1 MKIIAIFAACLVLTG
16 CVATAPTQ
24 QAKRPTSADDPSTK
38 CFIDLENDQRF
49 SLLKPYLGSISRTDR
64 ATIEQMTNTAKPTEE
79 ERKILSVWSF
89 ARQTCAS
96 LGTAFRAAYAPPGW
110 VAITE
115 AGQSQIML
123 ALAKLY
129 SGEYSYGQF
138 VTERKQVG
146 ITTTAKL
153 SDISTA
159 DSAARTQQA
168 RQEAAQADQ
177 ALQMFLLQQ
186 QQIRQANRP
195 ITTSCNRVFDTVNCT
210 TR

>member
-1 MKIIAIFAACLVLTG
+1 MKIIAILAACLVLAG

-38 CFIDLENDQRF
+38 CFIALDTDQRF
-49 SLLKPYLGSISRTDR
+49 ASLIPYLGSISRTDR
-64 ATIEQMTNTAKPTEE
+64 ATIEQMINTAKPTED
-79 ERKILSVWSF
+79 ERKILSAWSV

-110 VAITE
+110 VATTE

-138 VTERKQVG
+138 VTERKQIG